1 MLRQVLWEACCWW
14 DFPDGCLNW
23 HCLDWF
29 KGYLTCCQSTRWM
42 VEEWFEGF
50 LCLQRQ
56 LNAITIDL
64 IINKEGFTM
73 TELIQRVLPAV
84 QKPARYTGGEYNEIK
99 KDLSDVRVRVAFC
112 FPDTYEIGMSNVGMR
127 ILYGVMNE
135 MDGVWCERVFAP
147 WGDMEAEMRKHNL
160 PLWALESQDP
170 IRDFDMIAFT
180 IGYEM
185 AYSNVLNMLNL
196 AGIPLH
202 AKDRH
207 DLKGIV
213 FAGGVCTF
221 NPEPLADFFDFF
233 SLGEGEESTVEIVAL
248 YDRAKAEGWTKDQFL
263 GEVAKIPGVYVPSFY
278 QHEYNPDGT
287 LSRIVP
293 LIGAPEKV
301 TKRVED
307 LDHAYWPTKMI
318 VPSTEIVHDRA
329 NLEVFR
335 GCIRG
340 CRFCQAG
347 FSCRPVRKKSPEV
360 LYRQA
365 VETMEDSGHNE
376 ITLSSLSTSDYRGL
390 KELTDELIP
399 YCESHKINLSV
410 PSLRADN
417 FSRELM
423 EKLQTVRKSGL
434 TFAPEAGTQRLRDV
448 INKNLTEDEIL
459 NTCAQAFEGGW
470 NNVKLYFMLGLPT
483 ETDEDVLG
491 IAELVYKVI
500 QKWKENATNKKRG
513 LRVHVATAYFVP
525 KPHTPFQWEKQITP
539 EEYLRRCRLLKGHF
553 YSKAIT
559 YDYHAPDLSRLEAVF
574 ARGDRRLGPVIEE
587 AVKNGARL
595 DGWDEY
601 FNYSY
606 WFDAMN
612 ACGIDA
618 DFYTTRGFGD
628 DEILPWDTVDVGVT
642 KRFLQL
648 EKKRA
653 YEGRITPD
661 CREGCAGC
669 GANCLLKEVACDA

>member
-1 MLRQVLWEACCWW
+1 
-14 DFPDGCLNW
+14 
-23 HCLDWF
+23 
-29 KGYLTCCQSTRWM
+29 
-42 VEEWFEGF
+42 
-50 LCLQRQ
+50 
-56 LNAITIDL
+56 
-64 IINKEGFTM
+64 M
-73 TELIQRVLPAV
+73 TELIQRILPTV
-84 QKPARYTGGEYNEIK
+84 QKPARYTGGEFNEIR
-99 KDLSDVRVRVAFC
+99 KDLADVRVRVAFC

-127 ILYGVMNE
+127 ILYGVMNN

-147 WGDMEAEMRKHNL
+147 WGDMEKAMREHSL
-160 PLWALESQDP
+160 PLWALESQTP
-170 IRDFDMIAFT
+170 VKDFDMVAFT

-185 AYSNVLNMLNL
+185 AYSNILNMMNL

-202 AKDRH
+202 AKDRQG
-207 DLKGIV
+207 LKNII

-233 SLGEGEESTVEIVAL
+233 SLGEGEDSTVEIVSL
-248 YDRAKAEGWTKDQFL
+248 YDRAKAEDWSKELFL
-263 GEVAKIPGVYVPSFY
+263 NEVARIPGVYVPSFY
-278 QHEYNPDGT
+278 HHEYNEDGT
-287 LSRIVP
+287 LSAIIP
-293 LIGAPEKV
+293 LNGAPEKI
-301 TKRVED
+301 TKRIIED
-307 LDHAYWPTKMI
+307 LDNAYWPTKMI

-347 FSCRPVRKKSPEV
+347 FSCRPVRKKSPHI

-399 YCESHKINLSV
+399 YCADHKINLSV

-423 EKLQTVRKSGL
+423 EKLQAIRKSGL

-470 NNVKLYFMLGLPT
+470 SNVKLYFMLGLPT

-500 QKWKENATNKKRG
+500 QAWKEHATNKKRG

-539 EEYLRRCRLLKGHF
+539 DEYLRRCRLLKSHF
-553 YSKAIT
+553 YSKSIE
-559 YDYHAPDLSRLEAVF
+559 YNYHAPDLSRLESVF

-601 FNYSY
+601 FNYSC
-606 WFDAMN
+606 WFDALN
-612 ACGIDA
+612 TCGVDA
-618 DFYTTRGFGD
+618 DFYTTRGYGE
-628 DEILPWDTVDVGVT
+628 DEILPWDMIDVGVSKKFL
-642 KRFLQL
+642 KR
-648 EKKRA
+648 ERKRA
-653 YEGRITPD
+653 YEALVTPD

-669 GANCLLKEVACDA
+669 GANCLLKEVECDA

>member
-1 MLRQVLWEACCWW
+1 M
-14 DFPDGCLNW
+14 
-23 HCLDWF
+23 
-29 KGYLTCCQSTRWM
+29 T
-42 VEEWFEGF
+42 
-50 LCLQRQ
+50 
-56 LNAITIDL
+56 DL
-64 IINKEGFTM
+64 KHRI
-73 TELIQRVLPAV
+73 LPTV
-84 QKPARYTGGEYNEIK
+84 QKPARYTGGEWGEIK
-99 KDLSDVRVRVAFC
+99 KNLQNTRVRVAFC

-147 WGDMEAEMRKHNL
+147 WGDMEEVMRRHDL

-170 IRDFDMIAFT
+170 VKDFDMIAFT

-185 AYSNVLNMLNL
+185 SYSNILNMLDL
-196 AGIPLH
+196 AGVPLRS
-202 AKDRH
+202 KDRH
-207 DLKGIV
+207 GLKNIV
-213 FAGGVCTF
+213 FAGGVCAF
-221 NPEPLADFFDFF
+221 NPEPLADYIDFF
-233 SLGEGEESTVEIVAL
+233 SLGEGEDITVEIVSL
-248 YDRAKAEGWTKDQFL
+248 YDRAKQEGWSKEFFL
-263 GEVAKIPGVYVPSFY
+263 REVAKISGVYVPSFY
-278 QHEYNPDGT
+278 RHEYNEDGT
-287 LSRIVP
+287 LSAIVP
-293 LIGAPEKV
+293 QEGVSDVI
-301 TKRVED
+301 TKRIIED
-307 LDHAYWPTKMI
+307 LDHAYYPTKMI

-365 VETMEDSGHNE
+365 VEMLEDSGNNE
-376 ITLSSLSTSDYRGL
+376 ITISSLSTSDYRGL
-390 KELTDELIP
+390 KELTDRMIP
-399 YCESHKINLSV
+399 YCYEQKVNLSV

-459 NTCAQAFEGGW
+459 NTCAQAFSGGW

-500 QKWKENATNKKRG
+500 QTWKANASNKKRG

-525 KPHTPFQWEKQITP
+525 KPHTPFQWEQQITP
-539 EEYLRRCRLLKGHF
+539 QEYLRRCKLLKSHF
-553 YSKAIT
+553 YSKSIE
-559 YDYHAPDLSRLEAVF
+559 YDYHSPDLSRLEAVF
-574 ARGDRRLGPVIEE
+574 ARGDRRLGPVIEN
-587 AVKNGARL
+587 AVNRGARL

-601 FNYSY
+601 FNYAK
-606 WFDAMN
+606 WFDAFQE
-612 ACGIDA
+612 CGIDP
-618 DFYTTRGFGD
+618 DFYTIRGYGES
-628 DEILPWDTVDVGVT
+628 EILPWDTIDVGVS
-642 KRFLQL
+642 KKFLKL
-648 EKKRA
+648 ERKRA
-653 YEGRITPD
+653 YAETVTPD
-661 CREGCAGC
+661 CRHGCAGC
-669 GANCLLKEVACDA
+669 GANCLLKEVECDA

>member
-1 MLRQVLWEACCWW
+1 
-14 DFPDGCLNW
+14 
-23 HCLDWF
+23 
-29 KGYLTCCQSTRWM
+29 
-42 VEEWFEGF
+42 
-50 LCLQRQ
+50 
-56 LNAITIDL
+56 
-64 IINKEGFTM
+64 M
-73 TELIQRVLPAV
+73 TELLQRILPTV
-84 QKPARYTGGEYNEIK
+84 QKPARYTGGEFNEIK
-99 KDLSDVRVRVAFC
+99 KDLADVRVRVAFC

-127 ILYGVMNE
+127 ILYGVMNQ

-147 WGDMEAEMRKHNL
+147 WGDMENAMRAHDL
-160 PLWALESQDP
+160 PLWALESQNP
-170 IRDFDMIAFT
+170 VKDFDMIAFT

-185 AYSNVLNMLNL
+185 AYSNILNMLRL
-196 AGIPLH
+196 SGVPLRS
-202 AKDRH
+202 KDRH
-207 DLKGIV
+207 ELKNIV
-213 FAGGVCTF
+213 FAGGVCAF
-221 NPEPLADFFDFF
+221 NPEPLADFIDFF
-233 SLGEGEESTVEIVAL
+233 SLGEGEDITVEIVSL
-248 YDRAKAEGWTKDQFL
+248 YDRAKAEGWSKDAFL
-263 GEVAKIPGVYVPSFY
+263 REVAKIDGVYVPSFY
-278 QHEYNPDGT
+278 RHEYKADGT
-287 LSRIVP
+287 LAAIVP
-293 LIGAPEKV
+293 QEGVPGVV
-301 TKRVED
+301 TKRIVED
-307 LDHAYWPTKMI
+307 LDKAYWPTKMI

-365 VETMEDSGHNE
+365 VETLENSGNNE

-399 YCESHKINLSV
+399 YCQQQRVNLSV

-459 NTCAQAFEGGW
+459 TTCHNAFSGGW

-500 QKWKENATNKKRG
+500 QTWKEYAVNKKRG

-525 KPHTPFQWEKQITP
+525 KPHTPFQWEQQITP
-539 EEYLRRCRLLKGHF
+539 QEYLRRCRLLKSHF
-553 YSKAIT
+553 YSKSIE
-559 YDYHAPDLSRLEAVF
+559 YNYHGPDLSRLEAVF
-574 ARGDRRLGPVIEE
+574 ARGDRRLGSVLEE
-587 AVKNGARL
+587 ATRNGAKL

-601 FNYSY
+601 FNYSI
-606 WFDAMN
+606 WFDAFQK
-612 ACGIDA
+612 CGVDP
-618 DFYTTRGFGD
+618 DFYTVRGYGE
-628 DEILPWDTVDVGVT
+628 DEILPWDTINVGV
-642 KRFLQL
+642 KKKFLL
-648 EKKRA
+648 RERKRA
-653 YEGRITPD
+653 YEESVTPD
-661 CREGCAGC
+661 CRQGCAGC
-669 GANCLLKEVACDA
+669 GANCLLKEVQCDA